1 MRHCPS
7 PGEARLWE
15 ALRASRLGVAFKRQV
30 VIGSFIADF
39 LAPSVKL
46 IVEVDG
52 AFHERQRVADARR
65 DAKLHKLGFVVLRL
79 SARLQL
85 SQMLALIERELAR

>member
-1 MRHCPS
+1 MLAAPS
-7 PGEARLWE
+7 PAEERLWQ
-15 ALRASRLGVAFKRQV
+15 ALRASQLGVAFKRQV
-30 VIGSFIADF
+30 VIGSFIVDF
-39 LAPSVKL
+39 LAPARKL

-85 SQMLALIERELAR
+85 SEMLALLERELAR